1 MLRGHSARA
10 DSLAV
15 RNCLSSIKIIPE
27 DLICEEVTLTTLLPN
42 LPLWL
47 LIQGLSGTGRPL
59 LGPLAEADAE
69 SGLTYLL

>member
-42 LPLWL
+42 LPL
-47 LIQGLSGTGRPL
+47 
-59 LGPLAEADAE
+59 
-69 SGLTYLL
+69 